1 MTVIKHDLDMH
12 RAITALPDL
21 ALVAIVPS
29 NIYYIVVYHLTSTV
43 LLLVE
48 MIPSTG
54 GPTLLMVLALV
65 RLRLRPL
72 FTQAQDVAIVDG
84 RCI

>member
-12 RAITALPDL
+12 RAITAPPDL
-21 ALVAIVPS
+21 ALGVVPS

-43 LLLVE
+43 LVLLVE

-54 GPTLLMVLALV
+54 GPT
-65 RLRLRPL
+65 
-72 FTQAQDVAIVDG
+72 
-84 RCI
+84 